1 MGKMATKPQTKT
13 TPATIPASATGT
25 ALTTT
30 TRPAAGGKAVMK
42 FNRPKEMTPE
52 ERIDL
57 IRHSIDRMEAVQ
69 LTFASG
75 AVFIGMEMIALRE
88 QLPHGEFQRIFT
100 ERIARPRFSYRTAAQ
115 YIRAAERVR
124 TKILQAGELDLS
136 DLWNVA
142 PSDLPLARRKELQEA
157 VGELVNGRS
166 LSQLLLD
173 LEMVKP
179 KQIAAGTPA
188 TGAEAEL
195 QARREVWKSILAGL
209 QKEAVQRRSWKL
221 LPPEDVEAIRSI
233 CQDVIN
239 TLPPKI

>member
-1 MGKMATKPQTKT
+1 MGKMATKPQTKSS
-13 TPATIPASATGT
+13 PASATASAT

-30 TRPAAGGKAVMK
+30 TKPGGKAVMK
-42 FNRPKEMTPE
+42 FNRPKEMTADA
-52 ERIDL
+52 RIDL

-75 AVFIGMEMIALRE
+75 AVFIGMELLALRE
-88 QLPHGEFQRIFT
+88 QIPHGDFQRIFV

-142 PSDLPLARRKELQEA
+142 PSDLPLSRRKELQDA

-173 LEMVKP
+173 LEMVRP

-233 CQDVIN
+233 CQDVLD